1 MSPRSQH
8 RRPQGQDPARESGP
22 PDIPGMTYL
31 EPLGSGGYAD
41 VHLYQQQSPRRS
53 VAVKVLKGRGLT
65 DDLRRQFVAEADT
78 MALFGNHPHIVQV
91 FWADTAPDGRPYLVM
106 EYYPPPHL
114 GERAKR
120 KPLTVQEVLRTG
132 VQLASAV
139 ETAHR
144 GGVVHRDIKPANV
157 LVDHYDQPALT
168 DFGIAGRGGADAEV
182 TDTGDIGVSVP
193 WAPPEVLTGDS
204 NGDVSGDVYSLAA
217 TLWHLLVGRSP
228 FAVPGGDNTQ
238 TGLTTR
244 IKRSEVP
251 RTGRADVPLSLER
264 VLARGMAKDRRLR
277 PASALAFARELT
289 AVEQELRLPPTPVR
303 VRDAGGR
310 TTDDGPGAGPEDRT
324 SIKAPSR
331 VQAQPPAPGAPSGSP
346 YGAPYAA
353 PGGSP
358 ATSPYGAPYAAPDG
372 EVEERTVRRSDGPS
386 GTAAPG
392 RAPGDLGPQRTPR
405 LIDEDLVAARGGRPA
420 APTTDPTAA
429 SASGTGRPGWLVP
442 ALAAA
447 VVVLLVVVGV
457 AVLRPRGAAT
467 PAAPTPSRTVSTP
480 KDTSALGDAVYTA
493 PTVTATASAGA
504 VGFTWT
510 YDGPEKGDTFRVF
523 VGPSKET
530 AQQAAPQTL
539 TAPALTQKVAA
550 GTTRCAQV
558 QVVRGGV
565 VSPPSDTM
573 CERAL

>member
-1 MSPRSQH
+1 MS
-8 RRPQGQDPARESGP
+8 
-22 PDIPGMTYL
+22 YL

-168 DFGIAGRGGADAEV
+168 DFGIAGRGGADADV
-182 TDTGDIGVSVP
+182 ADTGDIGVSVP

-204 NGDVSGDVYSLAA
+204 NGDVAGDVYSLAA

-303 VRDAGGR
+303 VRDAGGG
-310 TTDDGPGAGPEDRT
+310 TVLEGPGAGPEDRT
-324 SIKAPSR
+324 SVKAPSR
-331 VQAQPPAPGAPSGSP
+331 VQAQPPTPATP
-346 YGAPYAA
+346 YGAPAA
-353 PGGSP
+353 PP
-358 ATSPYGAPYAAPDG
+358 AAPVGPAG

-392 RAPGDLGPQRTPR
+392 RAAGDLGPQRTPR
-405 LIDEDLVAARGGRPA
+405 LIDEDLVPPAARPA
-420 APTTDPTAA
+420 PDGPPAGPR
-429 SASGTGRPGWLVP
+429 GRPGWLVP
-442 ALAAA
+442 VLAAA

-493 PTVTATASAGA
+493 PTVTARASAGA

-523 VGPSKET
+523 VGPTKDA
-530 AQQAAPQTL
+530 AQQAAPQTV
-539 TAPALTQKVAA
+539 TTPALTQRVAA

-565 VSPPSDTM
+565 VSPPSDTT

>member
-1 MSPRSQH
+1 MSPR
-8 RRPQGQDPARESGP
+8 GQARYDAAREAGP
-22 PDIPGMTYL
+22 PDIPGMSYL

-144 GGVVHRDIKPANV
+144 GGVIHRDIKPANV
-157 LVDHYDQPALT
+157 LVDYYDQPALT
-168 DFGIAGRGGADAEV
+168 DFGIAGRGGADADV

-204 NGDVSGDVYSLAA
+204 NGDVTGDVYSLAA

-244 IKRSEVP
+244 IKRTEVP

-310 TTDDGPGAGPEDRT
+310 TTDAAPGAGPEDRT
-324 SIKAPSR
+324 SVKTPSR
-331 VQAQPPAPGAPSGSP
+331 VEAQPPAAGSP

-353 PGGSP
+353 P
-358 ATSPYGAPYAAPDG
+358 YGAPAPTPATG

-386 GTAAPG
+386 GTVAPG

-405 LIDEDLVAARGGRPA
+405 LIDEELVARAEHPDPAGPEARGGS
-420 APTTDPTAA
+420 T
-429 SASGTGRPGWLVP
+429 RPGWLVP

-447 VVVLLVVVGV
+447 VLVLLVVVGV
-457 AVLRPRGAAT
+457 VVLVPRGATT
-467 PAAPTPSRTVSTP
+467 PAAPAPSRTVTTP
-480 KDTSALGDAVYTA
+480 TDTSALGDAVYTA
-493 PTVTATASAGA
+493 PTLVATAEPGG
-504 VGFTWT
+504 VTFTWT
-510 YDGPEKGDTFRVF
+510 YPAPESGDTFRVF
-523 VGPSKET
+523 VAPTQEATPG
-530 AQQAAPQTL
+530 QAPTL
-539 TAPALTQKVAA
+539 TARATLTRRVAA
-550 GTTRCAQV
+550 GGQRCAQV
-558 QVVRGGV
+558 QVVRSGV
-565 VSPPSDTM
+565 LSPPSRVM
-573 CERAL
+573 CERAT